1 VIISKLFN
9 LFWRATEAV
18 AVWRG
23 IRERKEGIDGT
34 EMVYLVIGDSAHLA
48 HAGDEATAPQ
58 RVSNFVV
65 ALGYWGRLDH
75 WPTMEQ

>member
-48 HAGDEATAPQ
+48 HAGDEAVAPQ

-65 ALGYWGRLDH
+65 AFGDWGRLDH
-75 WPTMEQ
+75 WPT